1 MPAEL
6 FLPHSG
12 TQTVRAVY
20 VDGVVHGALETF
32 SAAGPA
38 VLASTASAL
47 YSAGGPRPPAALA
60 ALAAD
65 AAAWRCERDGHSL
78 PDAVAAG
85 AAAAG
90 APPEAPQQLRRLQ
103 RDLLPVVDQDVLAGW
118 VPALVRA
125 FAAESG
131 GDEHLSAEPLLEVA
145 CAALTARVRPEQ
157 GRPVA
162 LYDPA
167 CGTGGTLCAASLAL
181 SALGA
186 SVLAC
191 VPDVCCKATLTRYDH
206 AEVMRRWRPHLT
218 ARPRRPSPGPS
229 DHPRVGGENLDGLNE
244 TAFMLGPPP
253 RRRGEHE
260 EGPDEGPDP
269 GTTPA

>member
-1 MPAEL
+1 VPAEL

-32 SAAGPA
+32 SAVGPA

-181 SALGA
+181 LPAA
-186 SVLAC
+186 QRMA
-191 VPDVCCKATLTRYDH
+191 ALTRG
-206 AEVMRRWRPHLT
+206 AFVRARRHFGSRQRQLP
-218 ARPRRPSPGPS
+218 
-229 DHPRVGGENLDGLNE
+229 
-244 TAFMLGPPP
+244 F
-253 RRRGEHE
+253 
-260 EGPDEGPDP
+260 GPDERAPRRHRHLHRLPVCRHRVGEQSA
-269 GTTPA
+269 PAD